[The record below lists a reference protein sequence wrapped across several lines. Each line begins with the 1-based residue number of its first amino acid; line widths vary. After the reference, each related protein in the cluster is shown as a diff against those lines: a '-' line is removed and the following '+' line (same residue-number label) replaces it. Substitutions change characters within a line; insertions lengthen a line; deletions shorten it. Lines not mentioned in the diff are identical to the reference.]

1 MNKQRRQD
9 LILFVALL
17 IFLFLYV
24 LTNSF
29 WWPFITIFASAFIFN
44 SILDRAYPLKKGPKM
59 IWWKELVYTMT
70 LFIIC
75 LFIIKWQM
83 DEPLISQSSLIQLI
97 GFTFGCSLGIL
108 TRHINQE

>member
-1 MNKQRRQD
+1 
-9 LILFVALL
+9 
-17 IFLFLYV
+17 
-24 LTNSF
+24 
-29 WWPFITIFASAFIFN
+29 
-44 SILDRAYPLKKGPKM
+44 M

-108 TRHINQE
+108 TRHINQD